1 MQHRR
6 TFLGSAGAVA
16 VAALAGCQ
24 GTDGTEATDDSTDGS
39 AQGGGASDGG
49 DGSTGADAGDGGG
62 SGDSMDA
69 AVTYARNVEEVR
81 GHLTSSV
88 ALLERGRRKDAALHA
103 GHGSDYYGPVL
114 TPLRDVEP
122 DLATRLRGRIS
133 GLESRVRSLSAGEYA
148 SYVDEEVFPLLE
160 EAMAAVVPADLR
172 DTREF
177 DVRVMNALAGRI
189 AGEYTAAVP
198 SAGTVELAGEYWDAR
213 GFLTRIEAR
222 YGDAGSGL
230 DGAGGDAL
238 ERLRG
243 RMEDVAA
250 AGEVRGTTL
259 AFRVETAAAAP
270 LSSARVEGREDA
282 VSYVRNLEE
291 LRGHLVSSATLV
303 EAGDDAAAG
312 LHAGHGADY
321 VTALLPAVRRA
332 EPALAD
338 RLLDRLLALD
348 DRVADGADAYTSY
361 LDEQV
366 LPLLDRIPGVAVPG
380 EFTDST
386 AFSAA
391 VVLALAGRLE
401 DEYTAA
407 VTDEEVIELYGEYWD
422 ARGFLTRIEAR
433 FEAMREALDAE
444 TREEVAEE
452 LEILRTEL
460 ETAATPDD
468 VAGSVAALERMLAAA
483 AEP

>member
-1 MQHRR
+1 
-6 TFLGSAGAVA
+6 
-16 VAALAGCQ
+16 
-24 GTDGTEATDDSTDGS
+24 
-39 AQGGGASDGG
+39 
-49 DGSTGADAGDGGG
+49 
-62 SGDSMDA
+62 
-69 AVTYARNVEEVR
+69 
-81 GHLTSSV
+81 
-88 ALLERGRRKDAALHA
+88 
-103 GHGSDYYGPVL
+103 
-114 TPLRDVEP
+114 
-122 DLATRLRGRIS
+122 
-133 GLESRVRSLSAGEYA
+133 
-148 SYVDEEVFPLLE
+148 
-160 EAMAAVVPADLR
+160 
-172 DTREF
+172 
-177 DVRVMNALAGRI
+177 
-189 AGEYTAAVP
+189 
-198 SAGTVELAGEYWDAR
+198 
-213 GFLTRIEAR
+213 
-222 YGDAGSGL
+222 
-230 DGAGGDAL
+230 
-238 ERLRG
+238 
-243 RMEDVAA
+243 
-250 AGEVRGTTL
+250 
-259 AFRVETAAAAP
+259 
-270 LSSARVEGREDA
+270 
-282 VSYVRNLEE
+282 
-291 LRGHLVSSATLV
+291 
-303 EAGDDAAAG
+303 
-312 LHAGHGADY
+312 
-321 VTALLPAVRRA
+321 LPAVRRA